1 MCGIAG
7 AVNSNLDYQTLLE
20 VIKSLKR
27 RGPDDDGL
35 YLSNETALLHTRLAV
50 IDIENGTQPMISS
63 EYGSEYAIVYN
74 GELYNTDDVRN
85 SLRKKG
91 FSFKTHSDTEVIL
104 KAYICWGE
112 ECLHQFNGIF
122 AFAIWNVDEHRLF
135 FARDRMGVKPF
146 FYRNTNDSFIFS
158 SELKGILSIPSV
170 EHKLDINGLSE
181 LILIGPGRQ
190 SGNGIFKGISE
201 LPPAH
206 YGYFSRYEGLT
217 IKKYWQV
224 IDKPHTDSL
233 EDTIENVR
241 YLVRDAIIKQNVSDI
256 PICTFL
262 SGGLDSSIISSVTN
276 RNLNRQGKKLH
287 TFSVHYQDNE
297 KYFTANKFQP
307 NSDDIYIEQMV
318 EYLNSEHH
326 KIIIDTPELVDAL
339 FHSVDAKDLPGMAD
353 VDASMLLLC
362 KAIKEHFSVGLSGE
376 CADEIFG
383 GYPWYRDDT
392 IRATDGFPWSQST
405 AFRYSFLNDDI
416 AKKINPQEYVYSKY
430 LETIQ
435 SVVIEREISP
445 LERRMREMMKLNLD
459 WFMQTL
465 LDRKDRA
472 SMYSGLEVR
481 VPFCDYRIVEYMYSV
496 PWEYKDYLGRE
507 KGLLRKASED
517 ILPESILWR
526 KKSPYPKTFNPNY
539 LRAVSERL
547 RNIIED
553 GKSPL
558 LYIVKK
564 SALEKLI
571 SPDAKSVQW
580 YGQLMNTPQTIAYF
594 LQLDYWLT
602 KYNVQL
608 DF

>member
-1 MCGIAG
+1 M
-7 AVNSNLDYQTLLE
+7 
-20 VIKSLKR
+20 
-27 RGPDDDGL
+27 
-35 YLSNETALLHTRLAV
+35 
-50 IDIENGTQPMISS
+50 
-63 EYGSEYAIVYN
+63 
-74 GELYNTDDVRN
+74 
-85 SLRKKG
+85 
-91 FSFKTHSDTEVIL
+91 
-104 KAYICWGE
+104 
-112 ECLHQFNGIF
+112 
-122 AFAIWNVDEHRLF
+122 
-135 FARDRMGVKPF
+135 
-146 FYRNTNDSFIFS
+146 
-158 SELKGILSIPSV
+158 
-170 EHKLDINGLSE
+170 
-181 LILIGPGRQ
+181 
-190 SGNGIFKGISE
+190 
-201 LPPAH
+201 
-206 YGYFSRYEGLT
+206 T

-233 EDTIENVR
+233 EDTIENVK
-241 YLVRDAIIKQNVSDI
+241 YLVRDAIVKQNVSDI

-339 FHSVDAKDLPGMAD
+339 FYSVDAKDLPGMAD

-571 SPDAKSVQW
+571 SPDAEPVQW

>member
-7 AVNSNLDYQTLLE
+7 AVNSSLDYETILKMVNSQ
-20 VIKSLKR
+20 KR
-27 RGPDDDGL
+27 RGPDAEGM
-35 YLSNETALLHTRLAV
+35 YINNEAVLLHTRLAV
-50 IDIENGTQPMISS
+50 IDIENGTQPMISN
-63 EYGSEYAIVYN
+63 EYGSEYSIVYN

-85 SLRKKG
+85 QLRKKG
-91 FSFKTHSDTEVIL
+91 FSFKTHSDTEVVL
-104 KAYICWGE
+104 KSYICWGE
-112 ECLHQFNGIF
+112 KCLDMFNGIF
-122 AFAIWNVDEHRLF
+122 AFAIWSSDEHRLF

-146 FYRNTNDSFIFS
+146 FYRHFKDSLIFS
-158 SELKGILSIPSV
+158 SELKGILSVPSV
-170 EHKLDINGLSE
+170 EHTLDINGISE
-181 LILIGPGRQ
+181 IMLIGPGRQ
-190 SGNGIFKGISE
+190 SGNGIFKGIDE

-206 YGYFSRYEGLT
+206 YGYFNRFEGLK
-217 IKKYWQV
+217 IKRYWQV

-241 YLVRDAIIKQNVSDI
+241 YLVKDAIVKQNVSDI

-276 RNLNRQGKKLH
+276 SNLKHQGKRLH

-297 KYFTANKFQP
+297 KYFKANKFQP

-318 EYLNSEHH
+318 EYLGSEHH
-326 KIIIDTPELVDAL
+326 KVIIDTPELVNAL
-339 FHSVDAKDLPGMAD
+339 YLSVDAKDLPGMAD

-362 KAIKEHFSVGLSGE
+362 KAIKEHFSVALSGE

-383 GYPWYRDDT
+383 GYPWYRDKT
-392 IRATDGFPWSQST
+392 IRETDGFPWSQST
-405 AFRYSFLNDDI
+405 AFRYSFLNDNV
-416 AKKINPQEYVYSKY
+416 ASKIEPQEYVYY
-430 LETIQ
+430 RYQETVN
-435 SVVIEREISP
+435 SVIIDREISP

-481 VPFCDYRIVEYMYSV
+481 VPFCDYRIVEYLYSV

-507 KGLLRKASED
+507 KGLLRKASEG
-517 ILPESILWR
+517 ILPNEILWR

-539 LRAVSERL
+539 FMEVSKRL
-547 RNIIED
+547 RRIIEENS
-553 GKSPL
+553 SPL
-558 LYIVKK
+558 FYFIKK

-571 SPDAKSVQW
+571 SPECEPVQW

-594 LQLDYWLT
+594 LQLDYWLK
-602 KYNVQL
+602 KYNIQF

>member
-7 AVNSNLDYQTLLE
+7 AVNSSLDYETILKMVNSQ
-20 VIKSLKR
+20 KR
-27 RGPDDDGL
+27 RGPDADGM
-35 YLSNETALLHTRLAV
+35 YINYETVLLHTRLAV
-50 IDIENGTQPMISS
+50 IDLENGTQPMISN
-63 EYGSEYAIVYN
+63 EYGSEYSIVYN

-85 SLRKKG
+85 QLRKKG
-91 FSFKTHSDTEVIL
+91 FSFKTHSDTEVVL
-104 KAYICWGE
+104 KSYICWGE
-112 ECLHQFNGIF
+112 KCLDKFNGIF
-122 AFAIWNVDEHRLF
+122 AFAIWSSDEHRLF

-146 FYRNTNDSFIFS
+146 FYRHLKDSFIFS
-158 SELKGILSIPSV
+158 SELKGILSVPSV
-170 EHKLDINGLSE
+170 EHTLDINGLSE
-181 LILIGPGRQ
+181 IILMGPGRQ
-190 SGNGIFKGISE
+190 SGNGIFKGIDE

-206 YGYFSRYEGLT
+206 YGYFNRFEGLT

-224 IDKPHTDSL
+224 VDKPHTDSL

-241 YLVRDAIIKQNVSDI
+241 YLVKDAIIKQNVSDI

-276 RNLNRQGKKLH
+276 SNLKNQGKRLH
-287 TFSVHYQDNE
+287 TFSVHYRDNE
-297 KYFTANKFQP
+297 KYFKANKFQP

-318 EYLNSEHH
+318 EYLGSEHH
-326 KIIIDTPELVDAL
+326 KIIIDTPELVNAL
-339 FHSVDAKDLPGMAD
+339 YLSVDAKDLPGMAD

-362 KAIKEHFSVGLSGE
+362 KAIKEQFSVALSGE

-383 GYPWYRDDT
+383 GYPWYRDKT
-392 IRATDGFPWSQST
+392 IRETDGFPWSQST
-405 AFRYSFLNDDI
+405 AFRYSFLNDNV
-416 AKKINPQEYVYSKY
+416 ASKIEPQEYVYY
-430 LETIQ
+430 RYQETVN
-435 SVVIEREISP
+435 SVIIDREISP

-481 VPFCDYRIVEYMYSV
+481 VPFCDYRIVEYLYSV

-507 KGLLRKASED
+507 KGLLRKASEG
-517 ILPESILWR
+517 ILPNEVLWR

-539 LRAVSERL
+539 LMEVSSRL
-547 RNIIED
+547 RRIIEENN
-553 GKSPL
+553 SPL
-558 LYIVKK
+558 FYFIKK

-571 SPDAKSVQW
+571 SPECEPVQW

-594 LQLDYWLT
+594 LQLDYWLK
-602 KYNVQL
+602 KYDIQF

>member
-91 FSFKTHSDTEVIL
+91 FSFKIHSDTEVIL

-170 EHKLDINGLSE
+170 EHKLDVNGLSE
-181 LILIGPGRQ
+181 LILIGLGRQ

-241 YLVRDAIIKQNVSDI
+241 YLVRDAIVKQNVSDI

-318 EYLNSEHH
+318 E
-326 KIIIDTPELVDAL
+326 
-339 FHSVDAKDLPGMAD
+339 
-353 VDASMLLLC
+353 
-362 KAIKEHFSVGLSGE
+362 
-376 CADEIFG
+376 
-383 GYPWYRDDT
+383 
-392 IRATDGFPWSQST
+392 
-405 AFRYSFLNDDI
+405 
-416 AKKINPQEYVYSKY
+416 
-430 LETIQ
+430 
-435 SVVIEREISP
+435 
-445 LERRMREMMKLNLD
+445 
-459 WFMQTL
+459 
-465 LDRKDRA
+465 
-472 SMYSGLEVR
+472 
-481 VPFCDYRIVEYMYSV
+481 
-496 PWEYKDYLGRE
+496 
-507 KGLLRKASED
+507 
-517 ILPESILWR
+517 
-526 KKSPYPKTFNPNY
+526 
-539 LRAVSERL
+539 
-547 RNIIED
+547 
-553 GKSPL
+553 
-558 LYIVKK
+558 
-564 SALEKLI
+564 
-571 SPDAKSVQW
+571 
-580 YGQLMNTPQTIAYF
+580 
-594 LQLDYWLT
+594 
-602 KYNVQL
+602 
-608 DF
+608 